1 MIKVLIANASKRKET
16 RLISDCI
23 AEGMRKSGVYINVL
37 NINDIKGIKLLKG
50 YDAII
55 LDSGIYIN
63 DLLND
68 LKLDASLANKI
79 DFPRKIGGAFGGPK
93 CSDNAI
99 DNLFHTMK
107 NVLKMD
113 MVNGPLIIDSISD
126 SSGGRKAKQY
136 GQEIAKKLIN

>member
-1 MIKVLIANASKRKET
+1 MLKVLIANGSKRKET
-16 RLISDCI
+16 RLISDYI
-23 AEGMRKSGVYINVL
+23 AEGLRKSGVYINVL
-37 NINDIKGIKLLKG
+37 SIDDIKGIKLLKG

-63 DLLND
+63 DLLSE
-68 LKLDASLANKI
+68 LKLDSSVANEI
-79 DFPRKIGGAFGGPK
+79 DFQRKIGGAFGGST

-99 DNLFHTMK
+99 GNLFHTMK

-113 MVNGPLIIDSISD
+113 MVNEPLIIDSISD